1 MMDVTAA
8 ITSIQ
13 DDMSPLLSMDQLA
26 RLGDVLR
33 FRLCENKTEISV
45 PDPISLFIGAKK
57 IEGLSE
63 KTLWYYEWTARLV
76 MSAINKDIRAITTD
90 DVRRVFSDYQ
100 MNHKISKISLDN
112 MRRNLSSFFGWLE
125 NENYILRSPMR
136 RIAKIKTEKIIKETI
151 SDEEMENL
159 RKACRDRRDRAI
171 LEFLFSTGVRISEL
185 IGLDRDSIN
194 FHEREC
200 VVFGKGGKE
209 RAVYF
214 DAGTKIHLMD
224 YLDSRKDKNPAL
236 FVGLYKPHNR
246 LLAEAIEQAVRRLGK
261 TAGVRRIH
269 PHKFRRTMAT
279 VAIDKGM
286 PIEQVQ
292 RLLGHEQIETT
303 MRYAMVNQANVKN
316 AHRKY
321 IG

>member
-1 MMDVTAA
+1 MDITSA

-13 DDMSPLLSMDQLA
+13 DDMSSILSMDQLV

-33 FRLCENKTEISV
+33 FRLCENKAEPAI
-45 PDPISLFIGAKK
+45 PDPVALFIGAKK
-57 IEGLSE
+57 VEGLSE
-63 KTLWYYEWTARLV
+63 KTLWYYDWTARLCI
-76 MSAINKDIRAITTD
+76 SAINKDIRAITSD
-90 DVRRVFSDYQ
+90 DIRKFFSDYQ
-100 MNHKISKISLDN
+100 MNNKISKVSLDN

-136 RIAKIKTEKIIKETI
+136 RITKIKTEKVIKETI
-151 SDEEMENL
+151 SDEEVEKL
-159 RKACRDRRDRAI
+159 RNSCQDKRDRA
-171 LEFLFSTGVRISEL
+171 LFEFLLSTGIRISEL
-185 IGLDRDSIN
+185 IGLNRDSIN

-200 VVFGKGGKE
+200 VVFGKGSKE
-209 RAVYF
+209 RTVYF
-214 DAGTKIHLMD
+214 DARAKVHLMN
-224 YLDSRKDKNPAL
+224 YLDSRTDKDPAL
-236 FVGLYKPHNR
+236 FVRLHKPHGR
-246 LLAEAIEQAVRRLGK
+246 LQQAAIEHAMCRLGK
-261 TAGVRRIH
+261 TAGVYRIH

-279 VAIDKGM
+279 MAIDKGM

-303 MRYAMVNQANVKN
+303 MRYAMVNQTNVKN